1 MIKENI
7 ENKEN
12 DELRK
17 SKTYRFY
24 MAGDLS
30 GLKASIH
37 YVENHMDL
45 SKEET
50 KNELN
55 LLKLVLSDKIKLIE
69 KYGNNKQE
77 LHKNSSIND
86 IIEYTKQFNMKEQED
101 EELRLTEQYRC
112 YNEKYSDEQLTS
124 LIKTHMEVDKNSF
137 TPLTGIRKKEENLK
151 LRIMK
156 LALSDKEKEK
166 IGKTK

>member
-1 MIKENI
+1 
-7 ENKEN
+7 
-12 DELRK
+12 
-17 SKTYRFY
+17 
-24 MAGDLS
+24 
-30 GLKASIH
+30 
-37 YVENHMDL
+37 
-45 SKEET
+45 
-50 KNELN
+50 
-55 LLKLVLSDKIKLIE
+55 
-69 KYGNNKQE
+69 
-77 LHKNSSIND
+77 
-86 IIEYTKQFNMKEQED
+86 MKEQED